1 MAGKITVSNVM
12 ERRDD
17 ESGSANRQFTLA
29 AYIHGNEVDKG
40 VPTKEAAGVISKQKT
55 DVIYVADIDTLS
67 DFYVSMRETPIVDGV
82 EYRYQNM
89 SFVLNVIDALAGEGI
104 YLGLRNR
111 KVDHVT
117 LAVVEKTYE
126 ASMQR
131 VFDLDQQ
138 LQIELTT
145 NITKAQNDIRA
156 KLKPTEDEI
165 QKELR
170 KKNNNQYYDA
180 AKLAAKQRLLE
191 QQVRDL
197 QEKYK
202 SKQLEFENERSEKK
216 RRIDLDAELEI
227 QEIQRQ
233 FKLAAVILPPIPPM
247 LVGLIVFTRRRLRE
261 REGISKARRL
271 K

>member
-1 MAGKITVSNVM
+1 
-12 ERRDD
+12 
-17 ESGSANRQFTLA
+17 
-29 AYIHGNEVDKG
+29 
-40 VPTKEAAGVISKQKT
+40 
-55 DVIYVADIDTLS
+55 
-67 DFYVSMRETPIVDGV
+67 
-82 EYRYQNM
+82 
-89 SFVLNVIDALAGEGI
+89 
-104 YLGLRNR
+104 
-111 KVDHVT
+111 
-117 LAVVEKTYE
+117 
-126 ASMQR
+126 MQR